1 MADLSTLST
10 ADLELIAA
18 KKFDEISPEA
28 QAVLNISFPSK
39 EPSAFDKFAY
49 AYESA
54 DTDLGNAL
62 TYIAS
67 EFPMGKIGINLREG
81 LTYTPPEEIYGKQY
95 MNSSPDVRRRVME
108 RTKEIQLQQKYP
120 EASQQEGMGGAAG
133 IAGTII
139 GSLMSPTTLIPVSK
153 AYQGYKGLA
162 AVGAAFGAEYSALE
176 QLAKTGEVNP
186 QELASSAALGAIAT
200 PATSA
205 VIKTL
210 TPATRKALIKR
221 NSPEAKTKADKQFDD
236 IEEIVF
242 EQRAAGVESLDE
254 INTTVQNRLGIDQEQ
269 LDEILILS
277 DRKLQVPSVENANM
291 VVEAR
296 AANIAPSAAAGMSKT
311 AENFLG
317 VISTGVKNISPKAH
331 SLLVKTDYN
340 IATDSSKY
348 LEQVKPLTQVLD
360 KMSKTDARSVARD
373 LANGEFD
380 NAVSKMSRYDANSS
394 EYMKTAR
401 KTLEDIHKRLT
412 TEAGY
417 EDLGY
422 IENYFPRQLKDYK
435 EFLKSI
441 NSTDKSQID
450 RAFAAKAKSLGL
462 KSADDLGSGD
472 RIDIINQVMRGRKP
486 IVVDAKPGFTG
497 KRAVGKIDDRLIEQY
512 QDPKTALN
520 SYIMKSVNDLH
531 KRKFFGRGNSVKD
544 TGVQEMNLGNSIG
557 GYLDDAVIK
566 GEMAADDMGRMA
578 ELLEARF
585 GLGEASA
592 NKINQAFRNIGYLT
606 TLGNPFSALTQIG
619 DIGMSA
625 YINGF
630 RHTIASMLGR
640 KNVDLS
646 DLGLDKVIGQELA
659 TVGKTARLLD
669 ATLGAVGFKAI
680 DKLGKNTLINSSFR
694 KFKGMSNSADGVES
708 LRKKYGVMLGDEFKN
723 TMSDLRA
730 GNITENVK
738 LMLFNELSGVQ
749 PISLSE
755 MPLNYLRNPNGR
767 IFYSLK
773 TFAIKQLDVM
783 RRDIVQEIQSGNK
796 AEGVKNL
803 VAYMT
808 IIPMM
813 GATVEE
819 AKDMLRGQGGSVD
832 DIPDNYI
839 DNLFKVFGGSQYV
852 MDKYVGKGQI
862 GTAVGEIIAPPTDWI
877 NAISEDVWK
886 VASGEFV
893 GSDSK
898 MMRELPIIGKVWY
911 NFFGGGLEKAM
922 EFEQKQRLD

>member
-1 MADLSTLST
+1 
-10 ADLELIAA
+10 
-18 KKFDEISPEA
+18 
-28 QAVLNISFPSK
+28 
-39 EPSAFDKFAY
+39 
-49 AYESA
+49 
-54 DTDLGNAL
+54 
-62 TYIAS
+62 
-67 EFPMGKIGINLREG
+67 
-81 LTYTPPEEIYGKQY
+81 
-95 MNSSPDVRRRVME
+95 
-108 RTKEIQLQQKYP
+108 
-120 EASQQEGMGGAAG
+120 
-133 IAGTII
+133 
-139 GSLMSPTTLIPVSK
+139 
-153 AYQGYKGLA
+153 
-162 AVGAAFGAEYSALE
+162 
-176 QLAKTGEVNP
+176 
-186 QELASSAALGAIAT
+186 
-200 PATSA
+200 
-205 VIKTL
+205 
-210 TPATRKALIKR
+210 
-221 NSPEAKTKADKQFDD
+221 
-236 IEEIVF
+236 
-242 EQRAAGVESLDE
+242 
-254 INTTVQNRLGIDQEQ
+254 
-269 LDEILILS
+269 
-277 DRKLQVPSVENANM
+277 
-291 VVEAR
+291 
-296 AANIAPSAAAGMSKT
+296 
-311 AENFLG
+311 
-317 VISTGVKNISPKAH
+317 
-331 SLLVKTDYN
+331 
-340 IATDSSKY
+340 
-348 LEQVKPLTQVLD
+348 
-360 KMSKTDARSVARD
+360 MSKTDARSVARD

-380 NAVSKMSRYDANSS
+380 NAVSKMSRYDTNSS
-394 EYMKTAR
+394 EYMRTAR

-417 EDLGY
+417 EDLGH

-441 NSTDKSQID
+441 NATDKSQID

-497 KRAVGKIDDRLIEQY
+497 QRTVGKIDDRLIEQY

-531 KRKFFGRGNSVKD
+531 KRKFVGRGSQVKD

-557 GYLDDAVIK
+557 GYLDDAVAK

-640 KNVDLS
+640 KNVDIS

-669 ATLGAVGFKAI
+669 A
-680 DKLGKNTLINSSFR
+680 INSSFR
-694 KFKGMSNSADGVES
+694 KFKGMSNNADGVES

-783 RRDIVQEIQSGNK
+783 RRDIVQEIKSGNK

-877 NAISEDVWK
+877 NAIGEDVMSA
-886 VASGEFV
+886 ASGEFV